1 MKNNM
6 KPVSGKYIITDVG
19 VAPQFA
25 SGHHLSPRRDGWLS
39 GWVIMDVTVSTNNEE
54 MFGIY
59 HINFP
64 FPCTVVSKVFRTRKE
79 ARAFLDEVLTK
90 AGA

>member
-1 MKNNM
+1 
-6 KPVSGKYIITDVG
+6 
-19 VAPQFA
+19 
-25 SGHHLSPRRDGWLS
+25 
-39 GWVIMDVTVSTNNEE
+39 MDVTVSTNNEE